1 MILPIEIL
9 LLILV
14 TALAFVSLWI
24 RDLMGSVIVFGAYSF
39 LMCLIWTG
47 MGAVDVAFTE
57 AAVGAGVSTV
67 FLLLFC
73 TIQLDESGLTLDLSS
88 KIFATFICASVGY
101 LLYLGVSD
109 LLQWGD
115 PYSPVNTKVSSYYVE
130 NAYGDTKVPNL
141 VTAVLADYRS
151 FDTMFETCVVFIAVL
166 GIFMLLKKEDLSED
180 DLSASTTLPHNNLII
195 RVSSRFMVPFIQLW
209 IICGS
214 PWAL

>member
-1 MILPIEIL
+1 MQEAGYNPEVDPWENNMILPIEIL

-24 RDLMGSVIVFGAYSF
+24 RDLMGLLLYLVHSF

-47 MGAVDVAFTE
+47 MMVDVAFTE

-67 FLLLFC
+67 FIAILYNARRIRFNP
-73 TIQLDESGLTLDLSS
+73 LDLSS

-109 LLQWGD
+109 LPQWGD

-166 GIFMLLKKEDLSED
+166 GIFVIK
-180 DLSASTTLPHNNLII
+180 
-195 RVSSRFMVPFIQLW
+195 RGFI
-209 IICGS
+209 
-214 PWAL
+214 